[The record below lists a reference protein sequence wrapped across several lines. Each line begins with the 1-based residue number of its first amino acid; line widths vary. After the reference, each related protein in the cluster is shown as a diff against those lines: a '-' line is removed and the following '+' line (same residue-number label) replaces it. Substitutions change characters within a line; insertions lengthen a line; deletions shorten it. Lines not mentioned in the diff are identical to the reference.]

1 MNGWQP
7 TPVTPAGEDA
17 PAEVDLARFQ
27 AERDASQRRQER
39 INRQKLIKKPRRRRI
54 SRSASP
60 LFRGV
65 TTADLPEGI

>member
-39 INRQKLIKKPRRRRI
+39 INRQKLIKKPRRDASAEVRRPC
-54 SRSASP
+54 S
-60 LFRGV
+60 G
-65 TTADLPEGI
+65 E